1 MYIFSQKMEI
11 NVQKKNMLWLSI
23 YDSTFLLKIL
33 NLWQW
38 VKRSRLSLVSFSL
51 RFSVCA
57 KNILTN

>member
-51 RFSVCA
+51 RFSVCP